1 MKTIR
6 LVFTLATLF
15 SLCQS
20 AHAQGNSPEAYAV
33 LDDNGTLTYY
43 YGTNKPESDNVYDIP
58 WDNSD
63 DFYPLWPSES
73 INEVIIDPSF
83 SGYQPESMAYLF
95 SSLGDATSIS
105 GLEYLNTSQATSMES
120 MFDRSS
126 NLKELDLSNLN
137 TSNVENMAYMFYE
150 CNALTSLDLTN
161 FNTSKVINMSG
172 MFYECFNL
180 ETIYCYDDW
189 SIIDRSDDFISE
201 DMFYGCESLPGFDYG
216 ACNDITFA
224 KPISMGGYFNNIQA
238 YATIAN
244 GNLTFFYD
252 ENKPASGSFELTNTG
267 GGSWKDAS
275 FSSVTFDESIKDY
288 KFTST
293 ADMFSGLKNLTV
305 INYLTY
311 LNTSTITNM
320 SNMFSGC
327 SSLATIY
334 CNNDWSSLTIPSDNM
349 FLGCTQLDGYN
360 SINVS
365 ITYANPTEGGYFTP
379 YRVAYAELNEGTLT
393 FYYDLL
399 RGTRQGIVYDLPWED
414 YYPEWYIQ
422 DPEEG
427 GDEEDDEEDNE
438 EAPVRKAMARTM
450 NSDITMVVFDDSF
463 HDFDGFT
470 STKNMFFGLSNLES
484 IEGLENLN
492 TENVTNMSRMFQGCE
507 SLTALDLSGFNTG
520 KVSDMNYMFSNCSS
534 LTTLDLSNFITGN
547 VTDMNNM
554 FENCEAL
561 TSLDVTNFNTE
572 NVTKMNGMFTFC
584 EALTSLDLANFN
596 TGKVEYMDYMFS
608 HCSSITSLDLTN
620 FDVTKVKRVECMF
633 ANCSNLVTIF
643 CNDDWADKESSRDMF
658 LNCENLVGAKSYSSS
673 HEVWGY
679 EVANP
684 TEGYF
689 TYGLRDNADNSSLI
703 ASTSSMP
710 RVGLVGRTLYKTG
723 DWNTLCLPFSLTAR
737 QLNESSL
744 AGYSE
749 LRTLKEEGT
758 TFDPAT
764 GTLTLNFTPATGDD
778 AVTSIEAGKPYII
791 KWNSGDENIVNPTF
805 TDVTIS
811 STLSPVVASSVSFM
825 GTYDPKPL
833 TSANSNILYL
843 GAGNTLYYPSANMT
857 INAFRAYF
865 ELNLTSGQ
873 QVKAINLNFG
883 DEENGIKEITTDSN
897 SSNPSN
903 TYFSLD
909 GLRLLDKPTQKGMYI
924 NNGRKVLIK

>member
-6 LVFTLATLF
+6 LFFTLATLF

-20 AHAQGNSPEAYAV
+20 ALAQEDNREAYAV
-33 LDDNGTLTYY
+33 LDDDGLLKFYY
-43 YGTNKPESDNVYDIP
+43 DTNKSVASASCTVYDIP
-58 WDNSD
+58 WNTGEPGDDSDPEWVNYNSD
-63 DFYPLWPSES
+63 ENDALIGNTAITSVAF
-73 INEVIIDPSF
+73 DASF
-83 SGYQPESMAYLF
+83 SDYNLESAYDMFATCTAL
-95 SSLGDATSIS
+95 TSIDFT
-105 GLEYLNTSQATSMES
+105 N
-120 MFDRSS
+120 F
-126 NLKELDLSNLN
+126 N
-137 TSNVENMAYMFYE
+137 TSNVVNMAYMFFG
-150 CNALTSLDLTN
+150 CKALTSLDLRN
-161 FNTSKVINMSG
+161 FNTSEVIDMNNMFCDCS
-172 MFYECFNL
+172 NL

-189 SIIDRSDDFISE
+189 SIDRSDDFISYE
-201 DMFYGCESLPGFDYG
+201 MFSGCVKLPAYSDSYY
-216 ACNDITFA
+216 NDITFA
-224 KPISMGGYFNNIQA
+224 KPISKGGYFNNLQA

-399 RGTRQGIVYDLPWED
+399 KSTRQGTIYDLPWED

-422 DPEEG
+422 DPE
-427 GDEEDDEEDNE
+427 EEDDEEDNE

-470 STKNMFFGLSNLES
+470 STKNMFFGLSNLKS

-520 KVSDMNYMFSNCSS
+520 NVTDMNYMFSNCSS

-584 EALTSLDLANFN
+584 KALTSLDLTNFN
-596 TGKVEYMDYMFS
+596 TGNVEYMDYMFS

-633 ANCSNLVTIF
+633 ANCSNLATIF
-643 CNDDWADKESSRDMF
+643 CNDDWEDKNSSRDMF

-679 EVANP
+679 RVANP
-684 TEGYF
+684 TKGYF
-689 TYGLRDNADNSSLI
+689 TYGLRDYAENSSLI

-723 DWNTLCLPFSLTAR
+723 DWNTLCLPFRLTAE
-737 QLNESSL
+737 QLAESPL
-744 AGYSE
+744 AGFSE
-749 LRTLKEEGT
+749 LRTLS
-758 TFDPAT
+758 DAQYNA
-764 GTLTLNFTPATGDD
+764 GTLTLNFTPATGEG

-791 KWNSGDENIVNPTF
+791 KWNSGENIVNPTF

-811 STLSPVVASSVSFM
+811 STLSPVVAPSATFM

-857 INAFRAYF
+857 INSFRAYF
-865 ELNLTSGQ
+865 ELNLTSAQ

-883 DEENGIKEITTDSN
+883 DEEAASIKTISE
-897 SSNPSN
+897 SSDHSKSSD

-909 GLRLLDKPTQKGMYI
+909 GLRLLEKPTQKGMYI
-924 NNGRKVLIK
+924 HNGRKILIK